1 VEAVHAER
9 FATLVSICDNSAEL
23 VSLNVVAGGARPVP
37 ETLLRVAR
45 TMTAW

>member
-23 VSLNVVAGGARPVP
+23 VPLNVVASGARPVP
-37 ETLLRVAR
+37 EALLRVAR